1 MSKDVF
7 RRPVFHLILIT
18 VLGLLVYSN
27 TFDAPFQFDD
37 ISIVVNNQA
46 AKEFDQS
53 VFMLRQVGYFSF
65 ALNYKAHGFDVRGYH
80 AVNLLVHILSAVLL
94 YLLVRLTF
102 RTPLMADSSLR
113 EKSGHVALL
122 SGLLFVCHPVQTQA
136 VTYIVQRFASLSAM
150 FYLASLVLYVR
161 YRIGTIVRSTTG
173 TDSSREFGVRRKTA
187 SVLLYLASLLCAL
200 LAMKTKEMAFTLP
213 LAIVMYELMFFRG
226 GFKSRLLHLGPLF
239 LTILIIPLTLFS
251 LNVSLGDVLE
261 RITEAT
267 RMQTGMSRLEYLFT
281 EFRVITTY
289 VRLLFL
295 PVGQNLDYDYPM
307 YGSLFEPRVFLSFM
321 FLLGI
326 FGLGVYM
333 LRRSRTA
340 AAGRLAAF
348 GVFWFFLTLSVESSI
363 VPIVDVIFEH
373 RVYLPSAGVFVAVAA
388 GVCLLSNRLSGVWTK
403 AVAGILVT
411 VVVALSGAAY
421 ARNNV
426 WRSEISLWEDV
437 VGKSP
442 RKARPHN
449 NLGKAYN
456 EAEMV
461 ERAIEHLKR
470 AISLDPEL
478 YKAYN
483 NLGNAL
489 RAKGLIDRA
498 IREYRICLGLRP
510 DYAEAHNNLGNAL
523 RAKGLL
529 DMAEEELKEALRLK
543 PDSAESHNNLGII
556 YRAKGM
562 TDKALDHYD
571 EALRIRPDYAEAHNN
586 LAVLYA
592 YDGFRKRAIGHY
604 LEAIKLRQDFADAH
618 YNLATA
624 YRDEGM
630 IPEASEHYQRA
641 IILKPALR
649 NTP

>member
-1 MSKDVF
+1 MQMDIF
-7 RRPVFHLILIT
+7 RRPVFHLVLIT

-46 AKEFDQS
+46 AKGFDQS
-53 VFMLRQVGYFSF
+53 VFMLRQVGYLSF

-94 YLLVRLTF
+94 YMLIRLTF
-102 RTPLMADSSLR
+102 RTPFMADSSLR

-307 YGSLFEPRVFLSFM
+307 YGSLFEPPVFLSFV

-333 LRRSRTA
+333 LRRSRTE

-403 AVAGILVT
+403 AVAGILVA
-411 VVVALSGAAY
+411 VVVVLSGTAY

-437 VGKSP
+437 VRKSP
-442 RKARPHN
+442 ENARGHN
-449 NLGKAYN
+449 NLGNKYISEGKVDKAIQHYLLALEARPWIRPSLRDYTEIHYN
-456 EAEMV
+456 IANAY
-461 ERAIEHLKR
+461 RDSGLLDKAIEHYKE
-470 AISLDPEL
+470 SLRIDFNNL
-478 YKAYN
+478 DAYN
-483 NLGNAL
+483 NLGMVYFS
-489 RAKGLIDRA
+489 KGLTEKA
-498 IREYRICLGLRP
+498 ITYYQAAIELDP
-510 DYAEAHNNLGNAL
+510 DYAEAHFNLAEAYW
-523 RAKGLL
+523 AKGLVDKSIENYKAFL
-529 DMAEEELKEALRLK
+529 EYRL
-543 PDSAESHNNLGII
+543 
-556 YRAKGM
+556 
-562 TDKALDHYD
+562 
-571 EALRIRPDYAEAHNN
+571 DYAEAHYNIG
-586 LAVLYA
+586 VA
-592 YDGFRKRAIGHY
+592 YEAKGMTGKAENHFRMA
-604 LEAIKLRQDFADAH
+604 LELSPDYEGAREKLRQ
-618 YNLATA
+618 
-624 YRDEGM
+624 
-630 IPEASEHYQRA
+630 A
-641 IILKPALR
+641 IGDKLK
-649 NTP
+649 